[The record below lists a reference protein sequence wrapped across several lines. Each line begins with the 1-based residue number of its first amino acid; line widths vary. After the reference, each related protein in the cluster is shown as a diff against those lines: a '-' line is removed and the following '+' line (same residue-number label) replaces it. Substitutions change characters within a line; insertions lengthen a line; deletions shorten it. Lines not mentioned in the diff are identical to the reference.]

1 MLHNP
6 SDTDVSTGSTEIN
19 TEINWGHVFSKTE
32 PSKLNDCCLINDPK
46 TKKTK
51 GEVY

>member
-1 MLHNP
+1 MLRNP

-19 TEINWGHVFSKTE
+19 REINRGHVSSKTE
-32 PSKLNDCCLINDPK
+32 PLKLDDCCLINDPK

-51 GEVY
+51 GEFY